1 MWPGWPRPS
10 GGVWPY
16 HCGHLPSFANA
27 SCGDFGSGPGT
38 VSCHCGPDLS
48 GPRGCHCGSFCRF
61 WAVRH
66 DSHVRHDPPIRGRG
80 APTRSRIRISSFAG
94 PQATQLVAQATAD
107 CPPLRSADCAPLYQA
122 SSPSRSQVTQASAQ
136 QPCVR
141 APPAHQT
148 PDPAG
153 NVFFRAFPLGLRG

>member
-1 MWPGWPRPS
+1 MSFSPDVLCGRAGQHVPLP
-10 GGVWPY
+10 VAAY
-16 HCGHLPSFANA
+16 HCGRTLAKLRGLRVRTRDCQLSLW
-27 SCGDFGSGPGT
+27 SGPFRTAG
-38 VSCHCGPDLS
+38 LS
-48 GPRGCHCGSFCRF
+48 LWQFLQILGRSSRLTR
-61 WAVRH
+61 ASR
-66 DSHVRHDPPIRGRG
+66 SAEIRG

-141 APPAHQT
+141 APPIKPPIQPATSSSAHS
-148 PDPAG
+148 
-153 NVFFRAFPLGLRG
+153 R

>member
-1 MWPGWPRPS
+1 MWPGWRAGQHVPLP
-10 GGVWPY
+10 VAAY
-16 HCGHLPSFANA
+16 HCGIRRRIGHLP

-66 DSHVRHDPPIRGRG
+66 DSHVRHDPPIRG

-141 APPAHQT
+141 APPRSNPRSSRQRLL
-148 PDPAG
+148 PRIP
-153 NVFFRAFPLGLRG
+153 VRA